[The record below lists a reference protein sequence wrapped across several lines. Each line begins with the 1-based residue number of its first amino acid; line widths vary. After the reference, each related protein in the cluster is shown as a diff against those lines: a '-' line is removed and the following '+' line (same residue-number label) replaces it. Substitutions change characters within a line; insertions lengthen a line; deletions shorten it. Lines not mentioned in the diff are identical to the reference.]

1 MNRGLE
7 ISADAADAANSLI
20 LDQVAAGVAVR
31 MSVLYELLGGDDED
45 LPVAGRAGQTAGRRL
60 PVGQSVPEGVGV

>member
-20 LDQVAAGVAVR
+20 LDQVAAGRLGADERALPAAGGGRVHRPAYGRRGVT
-31 MSVLYELLGGDDED
+31 ELLITGAD
-45 LPVAGRAGQTAGRRL
+45 LAGAGRAIW
-60 PVGQSVPEGVGV
+60 

>member
-31 MSVLYELLGGDDED
+31 MSVLYELLGGDDEE
-45 LPVAGRAGQTAGRRL
+45 LPVGGRGGQTAGHRL